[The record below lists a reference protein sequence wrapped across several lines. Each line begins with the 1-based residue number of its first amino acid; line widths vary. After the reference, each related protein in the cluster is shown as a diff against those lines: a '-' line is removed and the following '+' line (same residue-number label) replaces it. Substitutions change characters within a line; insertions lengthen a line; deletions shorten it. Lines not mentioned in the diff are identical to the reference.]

1 MRSCDN
7 CDRQGRGKPCPY
19 ILATGGHKRETDE
32 ACLHPANSLEEVLLQ
47 EFTDLGVSSVSSVSD
62 VSDVSGKFKSRW
74 HTVSSVSSV
83 SSVSGVSD
91 KFKSRRI
98 TVSSVS
104 SVSSVSGVSGVY
116 NLVGFR
122 DCTYLYYH
130 ERATVLVSVT
140 CIS

>member
-1 MRSCDN
+1 M
-7 CDRQGRGKPCPY
+7 GRGKPCPY

-47 EFTDLGVSSVSSVSD
+47 EFTDLGVSSVSD
-62 VSDVSGKFKSRW
+62 VSD
-74 HTVSSVSSV
+74 
-83 SSVSGVSD
+83 VSD
-91 KFKSRRI
+91 KFKSTRI

-104 SVSSVSGVSGVY
+104 SVSGVY